1 MNACEICGE
10 TFPNITELYK
20 HKYRVHQKQS
30 LVLHNHKA
38 MQPAIEFRGEQPALQ
53 YREELPAVGYR
64 KDQLALENKSSVEL
78 PQLKYR
84 KELPVEVYKPKA
96 IKRKVDYSDSENEY
110 EAKRYRHASDSELEA
125 IEYKPENK
133 SALVPYKRKK
143 RKPRRKFLK
152 VKGEDEYNQV
162 ERMGDVEGV
171 RYENRVEKIYKENVQ
186 DQRERY
192 ENKLAK
198 RNNQL
203 EQLKKHYEEYIV
215 KGSNEFKE
223 REDNLKKELEEYKN
237 SSQTSVN
244 EMESY
249 YQGQIKLLQEKIK
262 LMGENKASFKP

>member
-1 MNACEICGE
+1 
-10 TFPNITELYK
+10 
-20 HKYRVHQKQS
+20 
-30 LVLHNHKA
+30 

-171 RYENRVEKIYKENVQ
+171 RYENQVEKIYKENVQ

-203 EQLKKHYEEYIV
+203 EHLRRGRIILKR
-215 KGSNEFKE
+215 S
-223 REDNLKKELEEYKN
+223 
-237 SSQTSVN
+237 
-244 EMESY
+244 
-249 YQGQIKLLQEKIK
+249 
-262 LMGENKASFKP
+262 

>member
-84 KELPVEVYKPKA
+84 KELPVEVYKP
-96 IKRKVDYSDSENEY
+96 RKVDYSDSENEY
-110 EAKRYRHASDSELEA
+110 EAKRYRHVSDSELEA

-171 RYENRVEKIYKENVQ
+171 RYENQVEKIYKENVQ

-198 RNNQL
+198 RNN
-203 EQLKKHYEEYIV
+203 
-215 KGSNEFKE
+215 
-223 REDNLKKELEEYKN
+223 
-237 SSQTSVN
+237 
-244 EMESY
+244 
-249 YQGQIKLLQEKIK
+249 
-262 LMGENKASFKP
+262 